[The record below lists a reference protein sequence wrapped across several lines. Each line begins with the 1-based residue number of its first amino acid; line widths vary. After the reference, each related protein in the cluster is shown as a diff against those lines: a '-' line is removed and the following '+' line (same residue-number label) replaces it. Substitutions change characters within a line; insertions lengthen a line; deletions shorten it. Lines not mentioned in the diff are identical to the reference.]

1 MLLAFFQIS
10 YKKVFELVLTGNN
23 TKNTKNTVV
32 RIKYK
37 KYSIFV
43 KNVDVSEKLQIY
55 FQFFLNYVK

>member
-10 YKKVFELVLTGNN
+10 YKKVFELVLRGNN

-55 FQFFLNYVK
+55 FQFFKTI

>member
-10 YKKVFELVLTGNN
+10 YKKVFELVLAGNN

-55 FQFFLNYVK
+55 FQFFKTI

>member
-43 KNVDVSEKLQIY
+43 KNVDVSEKLQIC
-55 FQFFLNYVK
+55 FQFF

>member
-10 YKKVFELVLTGNN
+10 YKKVFELVLTGYN

-55 FQFFLNYVK
+55 FQFFKTI

>member
-55 FQFFLNYVK
+55 FQFFKAI

>member
-55 FQFFLNYVK
+55 FQFSKTI

>member
-23 TKNTKNTVV
+23 TTNTKNTVV

-55 FQFFLNYVK
+55 FQFFKTI

>member
-32 RIKYK
+32 RVKYK

-55 FQFFLNYVK
+55 FQFFKTI

>member
-23 TKNTKNTVV
+23 TKNTKNTAV

-55 FQFFLNYVK
+55 FQFFKTI

>member
-10 YKKVFELVLTGNN
+10 YKKAFELVLTGNN

-55 FQFFLNYVK
+55 FQFFKTI

>member
-10 YKKVFELVLTGNN
+10 YKEVFELVLTGNN

-55 FQFFLNYVK
+55 FQFFKTI

>member
-10 YKKVFELVLTGNN
+10 YKKVFELVLTGYN

-55 FQFFLNYVK
+55 FQFFKAI

>member
-55 FQFFLNYVK
+55 FQFFKTI

>member
-43 KNVDVSEKLQIY
+43 KNVDVREKLQIY
-55 FQFFLNYVK
+55 FQFFKTI

>member
-10 YKKVFELVLTGNN
+10 YKKVFELVLTGN
-23 TKNTKNTVV
+23 NTKNTVV

-55 FQFFLNYVK
+55 FQFFKTI